1 MYQIRFCAQARI
13 CFPNGS
19 AGKES
24 ACNTRSAGGM
34 GSIPGLGRAPG
45 GMATQS
51 SIFARKSQ
59 GQRVWLATA
68 PGVAKSLTQL
78 STYDKSQLVLAAD
91 VSLCFTYNVW

>member
-13 CFPNGS
+13 CFPNDS

-24 ACNTRSAGGM
+24 ACNTRRAGGM

-45 GMATQS
+45 GMGTQS

-78 STYDKSQLVLAAD
+78 STYDKSQ
-91 VSLCFTYNVW
+91 F